1 MFSREAT
8 ERDFLVEV
16 VADRQLASCTI
27 RPQSEGSFEAHLAFT
42 IDATTD
48 HPIAIRFSNQRA
60 AFDGAVGLVG
70 ATLTAELAA
79 AGGADSGF
87 AVAANGC

>member
-27 RPQSEGSFEAHLAFT
+27 RPRTEGSFEAHLAFV
-42 IDATTD
+42 IDPTTD

-79 AGGADSGF
+79 TGGADSGF
-87 AVAANGC
+87 VAAANGC